1 MQENRVRSTVIY
13 AFLGI
18 VILSGLGLRTW
29 NVNWDGGLVVHPDE
43 KENACI
49 YAPAIGWP
57 SSVGEFLNPR
67 RSPLNPLWDAQD
79 ARRRSFA
86 YGHFPLYLGILTGEL
101 LSELARPAR
110 LLHLPDRTVA
120 LMERADT
127 PCAGTAFAG
136 RLLMALMD
144 TLTIFLLF
152 LLGRRLYGSKA
163 GLLAAALYA
172 FTAQAVQLS
181 HFFAMDPASTTFV
194 VLAVYGGVLMVQER
208 SWRGVIYAGVGA
220 GLAISAK
227 FSSLPILAVPIA
239 AALVVLW
246 RTNHRPQH
254 TNAEEQESRG
264 RSVAGRMLVGAPLAL
279 LLAFAA
285 FFVTSPYAVLDW
297 VNFMQ
302 VTLVDQGGMVRGTVD
317 LPYTRQYRNTVPY
330 LYFIQQQVVWGMGLP
345 LGLIAVAGSV
355 WALAK
360 AFLLRARPG
369 ELIVW
374 VWLAPYFGITGAF
387 LAKFNRYMSPVLP
400 FVLLFAAGLVA
411 WLWQLGARRQLRLAP
426 RSAAA
431 LLSIIAVGGGLLW
444 SLTYVN
450 GVYAHEHTWITA
462 SRWVYANAPSG
473 SVILWEAWDD
483 PLPRSIPGEPD
494 MNMESHGLRH
504 IDWSPYEEDTQGKY
518 DILRQ
523 KLQEADYVIYSSKR
537 IYESVNQLPE
547 RYPMTI
553 RYYELMFGEELGFV
567 HAADFTSP
575 PRLLGRAFP
584 DQDADESWSQYD
596 HPRVSIFAK
605 QRDLSEAEFDALLA
619 GSWEGAISL
628 YSGSVSPFSSVL
640 APLDSLSRRLQLQVH
655 LQSQP
660 LYEHLEPLTVR
671 YDGDINLVGLSLGQ
685 GEEQLSSRQPLN
697 PDLDRALWVVLLWET
712 EPEINTDFAISL
724 RLYNSEGEQSY
735 QVDDVLGNANH
746 ARTSLWPAYE
756 PVETLHYLDFPAD
769 LGPGEYEMKLI
780 VYSTETL
787 IPTVEIGVWEPDL
800 LLAQLHLD
808 ESR

>member
-1 MQENRVRSTVIY
+1 MRSTVIY
-13 AFLGI
+13 AFLGV

-29 NVNWDGGLVVHPDE
+29 NVNWDGGISAHPDE

-57 SSVGEFLNPR
+57 SSIDEFRNPR
-67 RSPLNPLWDAQD
+67 RSPLNPMWDAKD
-79 ARRRSFA
+79 ARRRSYA
-86 YGHFPLYLGILTGEL
+86 YGHFPLYLGILSGEL
-101 LSELARPAR
+101 LSDLARPAR
-110 LLHLPDRTVA
+110 LLPLPDRNIA
-120 LMERADT
+120 LMERANT
-127 PCAGTAFAG
+127 TCEGTAFAG
-136 RLLMALMD
+136 RLLMALLD

-152 LLGRRLYGSKA
+152 LVGRRLYGAAA

-208 SWRGVIYAGVGA
+208 SWRGVLYAGVGA

-227 FSSLPILAVPIA
+227 FSMLPILAVPIM

-246 RTNHRPQH
+246 RTNHRPRH
-254 TNAEEQESRG
+254 AMAEEGDFYG
-264 RSVAGRMLVGAPLAL
+264 RSVAGRMIVGAPLAL

-285 FFVTSPYAVLDW
+285 FLITSPYAVLDW
-297 VNFMQ
+297 VNFIQ
-302 VTLVDQGGMVRGTVD
+302 ATLVDQGRMVRGID
-317 LPYTRQYRNTVPY
+317 DIPYTRQYRNTAPY

-355 WALAK
+355 WALGK

-374 VWLAPYFGITGAF
+374 VWLVPYFGITGAF

-400 FVLLFAAGLVA
+400 FVLLFAAGLVV
-411 WLWQLGARRQLRLAP
+411 WLWQLGAKRQLRLAARVP
-426 RSAAA
+426 AA
-431 LLSIIAVGGGLLW
+431 LLFIVAVGGGLFW
-444 SLTYVN
+444 SLAYVN

-483 PLPRSIPGEPD
+483 PLPKSIPGEPD

-504 IDWSPYEEDTQGKY
+504 IDWLPYEEDTLEKQ
-518 DILRQ
+518 DILGQ

-537 IYESVNQLPE
+537 IYESVDQLPE

-575 PRLLGRAFP
+575 PRLLGWAFP
-584 DQDADESWSQYD
+584 DQDADESWSLYD

-605 QRDLSEAEFDALLA
+605 QRDLSDAEFDALL
-619 GSWEGAISL
+619 GGTWEGAIPM
-628 YSGSVSPFSSVL
+628 YSGRVSASNSVL
-640 APLDSLSRRLQLQVH
+640 ETLDSLFRRLQLQVH
-655 LQSQP
+655 LQAPP
-660 LYEHLEPLTVR
+660 LYKQLEPLTVQ
-671 YDGDINLVGLSLGQ
+671 YDGDINLMGFALGQ
-685 GEEQLSSRQPLN
+685 GEEQLSSRQLLSPER
-697 PDLDRALWVVLLWET
+697 DRALWMVLLWET
-712 EPEINTDFAISL
+712 NLNTDTDFAISL
-724 RLYNSEGEQSY
+724 RLYNSEGGMSY
-735 QVDDVLGNANH
+735 QMDDVLGNVNH
-746 ARTSLWPAYE
+746 SRTSLWPANE

-769 LGPGEYEMKLI
+769 LQPGEYELRLI
-780 VYSTETL
+780 VYSTETQ
-787 IPTVEIGVWEPDL
+787 IPTVEIGVWEPEL
-800 LLAQLHLD
+800 LLARLRLD
-808 ESR
+808 ESP